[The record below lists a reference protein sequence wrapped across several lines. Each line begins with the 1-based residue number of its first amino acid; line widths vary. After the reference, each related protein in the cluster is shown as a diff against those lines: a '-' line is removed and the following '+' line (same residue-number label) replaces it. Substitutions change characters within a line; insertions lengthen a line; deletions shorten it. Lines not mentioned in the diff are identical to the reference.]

1 MPQKRTLLKFVC
13 LTPQNSVG
21 RISYFSLWSDR
32 KGSAEEAGQGG
43 SRVAVG
49 HGGQAPNW
57 RLLLLPGC
65 GLWAVAELPARPG
78 CPGGQG
84 LLTGPA
90 LQLVADMNWNKL
102 VIGTSC
108 GL

>member
-1 MPQKRTLLKFVC
+1 MFVLLPKILLAELAILVCDLIGKAQLRKR
-13 LTPQNSVG
+13 
-21 RISYFSLWSDR
+21 
-32 KGSAEEAGQGG
+32 A
-43 SRVAVG
+43 RVAAG
-49 HGGQAPNW
+49 WQSGTGGQAPNW
-57 RLLLLPGC
+57 GLLLLPGC

-108 GL
+108 ELCLRITL